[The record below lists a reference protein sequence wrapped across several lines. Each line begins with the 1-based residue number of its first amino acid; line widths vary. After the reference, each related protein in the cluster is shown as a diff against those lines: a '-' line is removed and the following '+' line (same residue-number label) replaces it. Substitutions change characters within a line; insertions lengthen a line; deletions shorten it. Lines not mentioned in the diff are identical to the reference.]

1 MKKSILV
8 LALFALSSNLAH
20 SEEGEPEL
28 TQASS
33 EYVMNVIKMCKEYA
47 VEDEISEEEMK
58 GYMLTCV
65 NDELTDAYYLPL
77 SELPK

>member
-1 MKKSILV
+1 
-8 LALFALSSNLAH
+8 
-20 SEEGEPEL
+20 
-28 TQASS
+28 
-33 EYVMNVIKMCKEYA
+33 MCKEYA